1 MSGDGDVL
9 TALQVLQ
16 GQELFMIPK
25 NIESFIHV
33 PNFLISN
40 SYDLHFACI
49 STLASIILHSR
60 KMVDRVQL
68 GEMQ

>member
-1 MSGDGDVL
+1 
-9 TALQVLQ
+9 
-16 GQELFMIPK
+16 MIPK

-60 KMVDRVQL
+60 KMVDRVQQ